1 MALER
6 YREKRNFKATPEP
19 RGGPLRKKKQ
29 GLSFVIQKHAASH
42 LHYDFRLE
50 LNGVLLS
57 WAVPKGPS
65 LDPADKRLA
74 MQVEDHP
81 LEYGGFEGTIPAKQY
96 GGGTVLLWD
105 RGIWIPQG
113 DAATAYEKGHLK
125 FELVGQKLRGGWM
138 LVRTHG
144 SKYGNGNKKAW
155 LLIKETDEFA
165 RRGVDARIVDAEPD
179 SVASGRSLDQIANDR
194 EHVWHSNRS
203 VQANVAAG
211 AVESKAKKTRAPA
224 SSDGIAV
231 SALEGVRKSA
241 LPAMLTPKLAMLV
254 DAIPQGDGW
263 LHEIKYDGYRMVCRI
278 DRGKVR
284 VYSRNGKDWTDA
296 LPQIAA
302 AAARLPVKSA
312 WIDGEVAVLLPDGR
326 TSFQKLQ
333 NALSEAKPADLTYF
347 VFDVPFVDGY
357 DLRAV
362 PLLARKRLL
371 RQIVPEADATL
382 RLGVEVQ
389 GSGDQVF
396 AQLCKL
402 GFEGAVS
409 KKVDST
415 YQEGVRN
422 REWVKVKCSLRQE
435 MVIGGFTDP
444 QGGRSGFGALLLG
457 VYERDGTLR
466 YSGKVGTGF
475 NDRLL
480 VSLRKQLDK
489 LEQNTPP
496 FANPPRGYEARGA
509 HWVKPTLVG
518 EVSFTEWTEDGTLR
532 HPSFEGLRADKRA
545 TDVVR
550 EWPADAEAEPMP
562 KTKAAHA
569 AKQTPSAG
577 VRARTTAKAA
587 ASKADPSPAPRGS
600 PPGST
605 PGQSG
610 KTTVAGVTL
619 THPDKLLFPEAGLT
633 KRDLAEYYAK
643 VSEWMVPHLRGRPL
657 SLVRCPD
664 GWKAQ
669 CFYHKHADK
678 SVNAAVS
685 RVQVPEGGGTSTYMS
700 ADSVTAVVG
709 LLQWGVAEMHPWGSR
724 VPRLDRPDRLIFDF
738 DPDDGVSWSE
748 LVSAVQVLRTLLDKV
763 GLRGFLKTT
772 GGKGLHVVLPIRA
785 TLEWPEAKAFTK
797 SVADFLVSTFPD
809 RFVATLSKA
818 QRKGRIFID
827 YLRNAEGATAIAPY
841 SVRARSNAPVAMP
854 IAWEELRSDVRF
866 DHFNVKNALARLTRM
881 KKDPWADFFDV
892 RQSITQAAIKKLG

>member
-65 LDPADKRLA
+65 FDPADKRLA

-81 LEYGGFEGTIPAKQY
+81 LEYGGFEGIIPAKQY

-105 RGIWIPQG
+105 RGTWIPQG
-113 DAATAYEKGHLK
+113 DAATAYEKGRLK
-125 FELVGQKLRGGWM
+125 FELVGEKLRGGWT
-138 LVRTHG
+138 LIRTHG

-179 SVASGRSLDQIANDR
+179 SVASGRSLDEIANDR
-194 EHVWHSNRS
+194 EHVWNSNRS

-211 AVESKAKKTRAPA
+211 AVEAKPKTRKQPT
-224 SSDGIAV
+224 SPSIAV
-231 SALEGVRKSA
+231 SAAEGARKSE

-254 DAIPQGDGW
+254 DSIPEGDGW
-263 LHEIKYDGYRMVCRI
+263 LHELKYDGYRMVCRI
-278 DRGKVR
+278 ERGKVR
-284 VYSRNGKDWTDA
+284 VYSRNGKEWTNA

-302 AAARLPVKSA
+302 AIARLKVKSA
-312 WIDGEVAVLLPDGR
+312 WIDGEVAVVLPDGR

-333 NALSEAKPADLTYF
+333 NALSEAPRADLAYF
-347 VFDVPFVDGY
+347 VFDVPFLDGY

-362 PLLARKRLL
+362 PLLERKRLL
-371 RQIVPEADATL
+371 RQIVPDADATL
-382 RLGVEVQ
+382 RFGVEVQ

-409 KKVDST
+409 KRIDST

-422 REWVKVKCSLRQE
+422 REWVKVKCGKRQE

-444 QGGRSGFGALLLG
+444 QGSRNGFGALLLG
-457 VYERDGTLR
+457 VYEADGTLR

-475 NDRLL
+475 DDRLL
-480 VSLRKQLDK
+480 TSLRKQLDK
-489 LEQNTPP
+489 LEQKTPP

-518 EVSFTEWTEDGTLR
+518 EVSFTEWTHDGTLR
-532 HPSFEGLRADKRA
+532 HPSFEGLRADKVA

-550 EWPADAEAEPMP
+550 EYPADADADTTMP
-562 KTKAAHA
+562 KTKVAKAVTRKPAA
-569 AKQTPSAG
+569 AKTGAGVEVPAAKETPSPPRRAAPSSASAG
-577 VRARTTAKAA
+577 TP
-587 ASKADPSPAPRGS
+587 SKQQA
-600 PPGST
+600 
-605 PGQSG
+605 
-610 KTTVAGVTL
+610 VAGVVL
-619 THPDKLLFPEAGLT
+619 SHPDKMLFPEAGLT
-633 KRDLAEYYAK
+633 KRDLADYYAK

-678 SVNAAVS
+678 GVNSAVT

-738 DPDDGVSWSE
+738 DPDDGVAWSD
-748 LVSAVQVLRTLLDKV
+748 LVSAVQVLRTLLDNI

-785 TLEWPEAKAFTK
+785 TLDWPEAKAFTK
-797 SVADFLVSTFPD
+797 SVADLLVSTFPD
-809 RFVATLSKA
+809 RFIATLSKA
-818 QRKGRIFID
+818 QRKGKIFVD

-841 SVRARSNAPVAMP
+841 SARARSNAPVAMP
-854 IAWEELRSDVRF
+854 IAWEELDSDVRF

-892 RQSITQAAIKKLG
+892 RQSITQAAIRKLG